1 VAQAIVRAQRE
12 YPLMQVAAL
21 VVIFLY
27 GSVSLD
33 GFDSR
38 LSISSTLV
46 LAGLLGF
53 AAAGQTLCVLVGG
66 IDLSVAAWIVAG
78 ATITVQLM
86 GASHWPAVEV
96 LALIAALSLA
106 AGGAVGY
113 ICHRFRVQPLIVT
126 LAANSIVSGAV
137 IVWSK
142 AYVVGSP
149 PFWLTQIASP
159 AGKTFGIAFPPI
171 VLIWAVLI
179 VVMAVVLHRTVIG
192 RWIYATGSNPRGAEL
207 ALVPTRRVWVGC
219 FAVSALIAAM
229 SGVLLAAFA
238 GGGDATIGDPYLY
251 TALTAVIVGGTAFGA
266 RGDYTRTVLGA
277 LLLTELT
284 TVMIGHGFNYADQ
297 QIVSGVLI
305 LLMVAFYAR
314 DRRIRDRI

>member
-1 VAQAIVRAQRE
+1 VAQTLVRVQRE
-12 YPLMQVAAL
+12 YPLMQAVAL
-21 VVIFLY
+21 VAIFLY
-27 GSVSLD
+27 GSVTLD

-38 LSISSTLV
+38 LSVYSTLV
-46 LAGLLGF
+46 LAGLLGM

-66 IDLSVAAWIVAG
+66 IDFSIAAWIVAG

-86 GASHWPAVEV
+86 GASHWPAIEV
-96 LALIAALSLA
+96 LALIAACSLTV
-106 AGGAVGY
+106 GGVVGY
-113 ICHRFRVQPLIVT
+113 ICHRFGIQPLIVT

-159 AGKTFGIAFPPI
+159 AGKTIGFPFPPLA
-171 VLIWAVLI
+171 LIWAALI
-179 VVMAVVLHRTVIG
+179 VVMAVALHRTVAG

-207 ALVPTRRVWVGC
+207 ALVPTRRVWIGC
-219 FAVSALIAAM
+219 FAVSALIAALT
-229 SGVLLAAFA
+229 GVLIAGFA
-238 GGGDATIGDPYLY
+238 GGGDATIGDPYLF

-284 TVMIGHGFNYADQ
+284 TVMIGRGFNYADQ